1 MFLRYHQNLR
11 LDVHINFVLI
21 KTRTELRY
29 CEAIDVRKVNIGS
42 IVRPVSKL
50 KAGTNFKVLTDYK
63 AGTNFKAGTSLKATS
78 TNQKV
83 CTEFIAG
90 TNLKAGTTDFIETVN
105 RWHH

>member
-1 MFLRYHQNLR
+1 MNVIVPLEE
-11 LDVHINFVLI
+11 

-29 CEAIDVRKVNIGS
+29 CEAIGVNIGS

-63 AGTNFKAGTSLKATS
+63 AGTNFKAGTNLKATS

-83 CTEFIAG
+83 CAEFIAS

-105 RWHH
+105 RWCH